1 MVYLFT
7 KKKMKKITLLLFLAF
22 ITLQINAQEKEGT
35 KESKYPQDVDKKY
48 ELKINAFNLIG
59 LSALDL
65 SFERLINTESSYGV
79 AVFYRFTDIN
89 DNDIAFPK
97 KFSLTPYYRWFFSES
112 TFARG
117 FFVEGFG
124 MLNTY
129 QDFYY
134 MNNSER
140 IENDTSFAL
149 GISVGGKFI
158 TKAGFTT
165 EVYLGV
171 GRNLIKNENEDN
183 FFEFDIVGRFGIS
196 LGYRF

>member
-1 MVYLFT
+1 
-7 KKKMKKITLLLFLAF
+7 MKKITLLLLLAF
-22 ITLQINAQEKEGT
+22 LTLQINAQEKEGT
-35 KESKYPQDVDKKY
+35 KESRYPQDVDKKY
-48 ELKINAFNLIG
+48 ELKINVFNLIG

-65 SFERLINTESSYGV
+65 SYERLINAESSYGV
-79 AVFYRFTDIN
+79 AVFYNFTDIN
-89 DNDIAFPK
+89 DDIGFPK

-124 MLNTY
+124 MLNTNQEIIY
-129 QDFYY
+129 LLG
-134 MNNSER
+134 NNSER

-158 TKAGFTT
+158 TKSGFTT

-171 GRNLIKNENEDN
+171 GRNLIKNENEDDY
-183 FFEFDIVGRFGIS
+183 FEFDIVGRFGIS

>member
-1 MVYLFT
+1 
-7 KKKMKKITLLLFLAF
+7 MKKIALFLLLTLLS
-22 ITLQINAQEKEGT
+22 LQFTAQEREET

-65 SFERLINTESSYGV
+65 SYERLINAESSYGV
-79 AVFYRFTDIN
+79 AVFYNFTDIN
-89 DNDIAFPK
+89 DDIGFPK

-124 MLNTY
+124 MLNTNQEIIY
-129 QDFYY
+129 LLD
-134 MNNSER
+134 NNSKR

-158 TKAGFTT
+158 TKSGFTT

-171 GRNLIKNENEDN
+171 GRNLIKNEDEDN
-183 FFEFDIVGRFGIS
+183 YFEFNIVGRFGIS
-196 LGYRF
+196 LGHRF